1 MAKLL
6 KILKRWLYLGH
17 RWLGIVTCL
26 LFAIWFM
33 SGVVMMYVG
42 FPALSDAE
50 RRAGLQPLRWDGVQ
64 VSPSDALAAAGQP
77 RFPQDLRLQMLGTEP
92 VYRVT
97 AWNGARTAVSAQSG
111 RIIDNVGGEQALAV
125 AAQDPRA
132 VRPSIIDE
140 VTRDQW
146 SVTARYDPLR
156 PFHLIA
162 LEDPAGTHLYVS
174 ARTGEV
180 ALDTSRTECVWN
192 WLGAIP
198 HWIYLTPLRAQ
209 AELWREVVLWVS
221 GISIVT
227 AMTGFWIGVL
237 RLRLKNRYRLGR
249 VTPYRGWPAWHHL
262 AGVIGGVTLITFVV
276 SGWLSMNPNRWFSS
290 RAVSQAKLERYAGTT
305 EPSFALAVQDLKA
318 VTCTPAV
325 ELRLYHIGG
334 RPQVTPLC
342 RDSDQNSC
350 CRDAPVPRERLLTAA
365 RQLLQDAPITR
376 TTLLEAEDAYW
387 YSHHQTRQLPVLRVE
402 FADPES
408 TWLHIDPATGEVL
421 GGLDHSGRIRRWL
434 FNGLHTLDFVVLL
447 ARRPA
452 WDVMVWL
459 LSTAGLII
467 SLSGIVLGWRRLR

>member
-1 MAKLL
+1 MVRTL
-6 KILKRWLYLGH
+6 KVLKRWLYLGH

-26 LFAIWFM
+26 LFAIWFV

-42 FPALSDAE
+42 FPALSEAE
-50 RRAGLQPLRWDGVQ
+50 RRAGLQPLRWDDVQ
-64 VSPSDALAAAGQP
+64 VSPSDALAAAGQL
-77 RFPQDLRLQMLGTEP
+77 RFPRDLRLQMLGAEP

-97 AWNGARTAVSAQSG
+97 AWNGARAVVSARDRQL
-111 RIIDNVGGEQALAV
+111 IDNVRGEQALAV
-125 AAQDPRA
+125 AAQDPRT

-162 LEDPAGTHLYVS
+162 LGDPAGTHLYVS

-180 ALDTSRTECVWN
+180 ALDTSRTERVWN

-209 AELWREVVLWVS
+209 AELWRDVVLWVS

-227 AMTGFWIGVL
+227 ALTGFWIGIL
-237 RLRLKNRYRLGR
+237 RLRLRNRYRSGR
-249 VTPYRGWPAWHHL
+249 VTPYRGWPAWHHI
-262 AGVIGGVTLITFVV
+262 AGVIGGVTLVTFIV

-290 RAVSQAKLERYAGTT
+290 RAASQVSLERYAGTT
-305 EPSFALAVQDLKA
+305 EPSFALSVQDLKA
-318 VTCTPAV
+318 ATCASAV

-342 RDSDQNSC
+342 RDSDRNAC
-350 CRDAPVPRERLLTAA
+350 CRDVPVPREWLLAAA
-365 RQLLQDAPITR
+365 RQLLPDAPIAR
-376 TTLLEAEDAYW
+376 TTLLETEDAYW

-402 FADPES
+402 FADAES
-408 TWLHIDPATGEVL
+408 TWFHIDPATGEVL
-421 GGLDHSGRIRRWL
+421 GGLDHSGRLRRWL
-434 FNGLHTLDFVVLL
+434 FNGLHTLDFVGLL

-452 WDVMVWL
+452 WDAVVWL
-459 LSTAGLII
+459 LSAAGLII

>member
-1 MAKLL
+1 MVRTL
-6 KILKRWLYLGH
+6 KILKRWLYVGH

-26 LFAIWFM
+26 LFAIWFV
-33 SGVVMMYVG
+33 SGLVMMYVG

-50 RRAGLQPLRWDGVQ
+50 RRAGLQPLHWDEVQ
-64 VSPSDALAAAGQP
+64 VGPSEALTAAGQS
-77 RFPQDLRLQMLGTEP
+77 RFPRDFRLQMLGAEP
-92 VYRVT
+92 VYRIT
-97 AWNGARTAVSAQSG
+97 AWAGSRAVVSAREG
-111 RIIDNVGGEQALAV
+111 HRIDNVSGEQALAV

-162 LEDPAGTHLYVS
+162 LGDPAGTHLYVS

-180 ALDTSRTECVWN
+180 ALDTSRTERVWN

-209 AELWREVVLWVS
+209 AELWRDVVLWVS
-221 GISIVT
+221 GIGIVT
-227 AMTGFWIGVL
+227 ALTGFWIGVL
-237 RLRLKNRYRLGR
+237 RLRLKSRYRSGR

-262 AGVIGGVTLITFVV
+262 AGMIGGVALITFIV

-290 RAVSQAKLERYAGTT
+290 RPASQARLERYAGTT
-305 EPSFALAVQDLKA
+305 EPRFALGVQDLKA
-318 VTCTPAV
+318 ATCASAV
-325 ELRLYHIGG
+325 ELHLYHVSG
-334 RPQVTPLC
+334 RPQVAPHC
-342 RDSDQNSC
+342 RDSDPNAC
-350 CRDAPVPRERLLTAA
+350 CRDAPVPREWLLDAA
-365 RQLLQDAPITR
+365 RQLLPDAPIACA
-376 TTLLEAEDAYW
+376 TLLEAEDAYW
-387 YSHHQTRQLPVLRVE
+387 YSHHQKRQLPVLRVE

-408 TWLHIDPATGEVL
+408 TWFHINPATGEVL
-421 GGLDHSGRIRRWL
+421 GGLDYSGRIRRWL

-452 WDVMVWL
+452 WDAVVWL
-459 LSTAGLII
+459 LSAAGLII